1 MNKNKLN
8 IMDIDIN
15 KKILTLNDSIE
26 IKDIKLWFKLHR
38 IKNWKKYKIQVKN
51 VNIDYSFSN
60 SRCTSTAQPV
70 FISKTNDIITN

>member
-8 IMDIDIN
+8 IMDIDTN

-60 SRCTSTAQPV
+60 SRGTSTAQPV